1 MIDPTDFV
9 TQALPDV
16 EPRWLALLK
25 EAVAERDSHVKVN
38 GFFCKEK
45 TGGITKAAECMGV
58 SRPYVARVLATGKG
72 RIEHP
77 SPKFIERVLAAFG
90 QGRVDCPHLARDI
103 AQGQCQAYAA
113 LEWKV
118 IHGSG
123 PEKVLHWRAC
133 QHCRKNPS
141 KTGSK
146 PSSQEEKPEVNA
158 AAQEAPCQ

>member
-1 MIDPTDFV
+1 MIDSNDTV

-25 EAVAERDSHVKVN
+25 EAVATVEGR
-38 GFFCKEK
+38 
-45 TGGITKAAECMGV
+45 GGVLQAAQRMGV
-58 SRPYVARVLATGKG
+58 SRPYVARVLMTGKN

-103 AQGQCQAYAA
+103 AKGQCQEYAA

-133 QHCRKNPS
+133 QHCPQNPQ
-141 KTGSK
+141 K
-146 PSSQEEKPEVNA
+146 KPEA
-158 AAQEAPCQ
+158 A